1 MMDQEIE
8 IISANTRKEKIRNFF
23 VNNKKKIATL
33 VFIIILTVFG
43 YFYYEEFK
51 LKKIENLANQ
61 YNKVIIKYELGQKE
75 NIKKEL
81 KEIIYLKDSTYSVL
95 AFYFLLDNNLI
106 DTNEETNKY
115 FDILINEIGL
125 DEENKNLII
134 FKKGLFNSD
143 FASEN
148 EMLDILNSVI
158 KSESIWKPHA
168 LYLMA
173 EFYLSKNE
181 KQKAKEFF
189 NQLVNLEN
197 VNDKIKI
204 EVQKRLRADFSE

>member
-23 VNNKKKIATL
+23 VSNKKKIATL
-33 VFIIILTVFG
+33 VFIIILAVFG

-95 AFYFLLDNNLI
+95 AFYFLLDNKLI

-143 FASEN
+143 FAGEN

>member
-1 MMDQEIE
+1 
-8 IISANTRKEKIRNFF
+8 
-23 VNNKKKIATL
+23 
-33 VFIIILTVFG
+33 
-43 YFYYEEFK
+43 
-51 LKKIENLANQ
+51 
-61 YNKVIIKYELGQKE
+61 
-75 NIKKEL
+75 
-81 KEIIYLKDSTYSVL
+81 
-95 AFYFLLDNNLI
+95 
-106 DTNEETNKY
+106 
-115 FDILINEIGL
+115 
-125 DEENKNLII
+125 
-134 FKKGLFNSD
+134 
-143 FASEN
+143 
-148 EMLDILNSVI
+148 MLDILNSVI